1 VRRTP
6 GSGRGRNSPPA
17 NGSRATGQGRVR
29 RDRPDGPS
37 RAGKPLHPGKPFQSG
52 KPFRFDKSAGF
63 DKPTRGG
70 KPAGF
75 AKSGKLGTS
84 ADRFAKPVNKF
95 AKPAGKFA
103 KPDRFDK
110 PDKPGTFRRPDRRD
124 DVAPHG
130 KPTGFDRRAKPT
142 SFVKSARFGKPG
154 GFIEPAAVAP
164 TGPALR
170 LTPNIYIAHTQP
182 GFEGVAAEEIAARYA
197 AVADGR
203 GGAGSAMRELGRRTV
218 PERAG
223 MTIFSAPRPDTLG
236 AARTIEDLF
245 ALVGYR
251 DGLGTAVATLEKVRV
266 AAHEAPYVEEALEAR
281 VRMTPGS
288 RAGRKLGFRVIAR
301 IAGEHEFRRLD
312 FQRAVERGIVDRGD
326 HSWRGAGDDADVE
339 FWATLLGGEMFLAV
353 RLVDER
359 MRHREYKVAHRPGS
373 LRASVAAALGWLSR
387 PGADDCV
394 VDPMCGA
401 GTILVER
408 AHLGRYAM
416 LAGFDRD
423 PEAIAA
429 ARENIGPRYRPI
441 GIARGDALRLPLG
454 NATATHLVTNLPWGT
469 KYGSHG
475 ENRRLY
481 PRLVEEFARV
491 VRPGGRLVMLTAER
505 MLMREVA
512 NRGFVRVESVKRV
525 TILGASAVIY
535 LCRV

>member
-1 VRRTP
+1 VRRP
-6 GSGRGRNSPPA
+6 PRPGRGANPPPT
-17 NGSRATGQGRVR
+17 NDSRAAGEGRIR
-29 RDRPDGPS
+29 RDRPKGPA
-37 RAGKPLHPGKPFQSG
+37 RAAKPFKAVESFKSRKPVRFEKPTGSDGSG
-52 KPFRFDKSAGF
+52 KSAKFVKPARFDRSAKPYKLEKSDTSAKPNNRF
-63 DKPTRGG
+63 DTSAKPATPAKFNKLNKPVKFDRRDKPARFDRRD
-70 KPAGF
+70 KPV
-75 AKSGKLGTS
+75 KSIKV
-84 ADRFAKPVNKF
+84 ARFAKPDSF
-95 AKPAGKFA
+95 
-103 KPDRFDK
+103 
-110 PDKPGTFRRPDRRD
+110 TE
-124 DVAPHG
+124 
-130 KPTGFDRRAKPT
+130 RA
-142 SFVKSARFGKPG
+142 
-154 GFIEPAAVAP
+154 AATP

-170 LTPNIYIAHTQP
+170 LTSNIYIAHTQP

-197 AVADGR
+197 AAAGGR
-203 GGAGSAMRELGRRTV
+203 GIGGGPAMRDLGRRIV

-223 MTIFSAPRPDTLG
+223 MTIFSAPRPDPLG

-245 ALVGYR
+245 ALVGFR
-251 DGLGTAVATLEKVRV
+251 DGLGTAPATLEKVRTI
-266 AAHEAPYVEEALEAR
+266 AHEAPYVEEALEAR

-288 RAGRKLGFRVIAR
+288 RAGRNLGFRVIAR
-301 IAGEHEFRRLD
+301 IAGEHEFRRVD
-312 FQRAVERGIVDRGD
+312 FQRAVERGIADRGD

-373 LRASVAAALGWLSR
+373 LRASVAAALGWLSK
-387 PGADDCV
+387 PGADDRV

-401 GTILVER
+401 GTILIER

-423 PEAIAA
+423 PGAIAA
-429 ARENIGPRYRPI
+429 AHENIGPRYRPL
-441 GIARGDALRLPLG
+441 GLAQGDALRLPLG
-454 NATATHLVTNLPWGT
+454 NGAATHLVTNLPWGT

-512 NRGFVRVESVKRV
+512 SRGFVRVESVKRV
-525 TILGASAVIY
+525 MILGAPAVIY
-535 LCRV
+535 LCRA

>member
-1 VRRTP
+1 MRRTP
-6 GSGRGRNSPPA
+6 RPGRGANPPPA
-17 NGSRATGQGRVR
+17 NDSRAAGERRVR
-29 RDRPDGPS
+29 RDRPKGPA
-37 RAGKPLHPGKPFQSG
+37 RAAKPFKSFKSP
-52 KPFRFDKSAGF
+52 KPVRFEKSA
-63 DKPTRGG
+63 
-70 KPAGF
+70 
-75 AKSGKLGTS
+75 KSDG
-84 ADRFAKPVNKF
+84 F
-95 AKPAGKFA
+95 AKPANFA
-103 KPDRFDK
+103 QADQREKPDRFDK
-110 PDKPGTFRRPDRRD
+110 STKLATPAKFDKFNKPVKFGRRDKPARFDRRD
-124 DVAPHG
+124 
-130 KPTGFDRRAKPT
+130 KPVKPIK
-142 SFVKSARFGKPG
+142 SVKFARFATPD
-154 GFIEPAAVAP
+154 GFTERAAAAP
-164 TGPALR
+164 IGPALR
-170 LTPNIYIAHTQP
+170 LTSNIYIAHTQP
-182 GFEGVAAEEIAARYA
+182 GFEGVAAQEIAARYA
-197 AVADGR
+197 AAAGGR
-203 GGAGSAMRELGRRTV
+203 GGDGGPAMRDLGRRIV

-223 MTIFSAPRPDTLG
+223 MAIFSAPRPDPLG

-245 ALVGYR
+245 ALVGFR
-251 DGLGTAVATLEKVRV
+251 DGLGTAPATLEKVRTV
-266 AAHEAPYVEEALEAR
+266 AHEAPYVEEALEAR

-312 FQRAVERGIVDRGD
+312 FQRAVERGIADRGD

-373 LRASVAAALGWLSR
+373 LRASVAAALGWLSY
-387 PGADDCV
+387 PGVDDCV

-401 GTILVER
+401 GTILIER

-423 PEAIAA
+423 PDAIAA
-429 ARENIGPRYRPI
+429 AHENIGPRYRPL
-441 GIARGDALRLPLG
+441 GLAQGDALRLPLG
-454 NATATHLVTNLPWGT
+454 NGAATHLVTNLPWGT

-512 NRGFVRVESVKRV
+512 SRGFVRVESVKRV
-525 TILGASAVIY
+525 MILGAPAVIY
-535 LCRV
+535 LCRT

>member
-1 VRRTP
+1 VCRP
-6 GSGRGRNSPPA
+6 PNSGRGGDPPSA
-17 NGSRATGQGRVR
+17 NDSRTAGERRV
-29 RDRPDGPS
+29 RDRPKVPA
-37 RAGKPLHPGKPFQSG
+37 RNAKPFGSFKSPKQASFEKPANFSKSG
-52 KPFRFDKSAGF
+52 RPERPYRFDKSA
-63 DKPTRGG
+63 
-70 KPAGF
+70 KPAKTPRF
-75 AKSGKLGTS
+75 
-84 ADRFAKPVNKF
+84 DRRDAPAKF
-95 AKPAGKFA
+95 AKFG
-103 KPDRFDK
+103 KPDRFAE
-110 PDKPGTFRRPDRRD
+110 RP
-124 DVAPHG
+124 AI
-130 KPTGFDRRAKPT
+130 T
-142 SFVKSARFGKPG
+142 
-154 GFIEPAAVAP
+154 PA
-164 TGPALR
+164 GPALR
-170 LTPNIYIAHTQP
+170 LTSNIYIAHTQP

-197 AVADGR
+197 AASGGPVGR
-203 GGAGSAMRELGRRTV
+203 GPAIRELGRRVV

-223 MTIFSAPRPDTLG
+223 MTIFSAPRADPLS
-236 AARTIEDLF
+236 AARTLEDVF

-251 DGLGTAVATLEKVRV
+251 EGLATAPATLEKVRT

-312 FQRAVERGIVDRGD
+312 FQRAVERGIADRGD
-326 HSWRGAGDDADVE
+326 HSWRVAGDDADVE
-339 FWATLLGGEMFLAV
+339 FWATLLGAEMFLAV

-373 LRASVAAALGWLSR
+373 LRASVAAALGWLSQ

-401 GTILVER
+401 GTILIER

-423 PEAIAA
+423 PGAIAA
-429 ARENIGPRYRPI
+429 AHENIGPRYRPI
-441 GIARGDALRLPLG
+441 GLARGDALRLPLG
-454 NATATHLVTNLPWGT
+454 NGAATHLVTNLPWGT

-525 TILGASAVIY
+525 MILGAPAAIY
-535 LCRV
+535 LCRA

>member
-1 VRRTP
+1 MRRP
-6 GSGRGRNSPPA
+6 PNSGWGGDSPPA
-17 NGSRATGQGRVR
+17 NDSRTASGRRVR
-29 RDRPDGPS
+29 RDRPKGPARGAKPYPSAKPVRFEKSAKSGRFEKPVDFPKSSKSDKRKKPDG
-37 RAGKPLHPGKPFQSG
+37 
-52 KPFRFDKSAGF
+52 FDKSA
-63 DKPTRGG
+63 
-70 KPAGF
+70 KPAHF
-75 AKSGKLGTS
+75 AKS
-84 ADRFAKPVNKF
+84 DRH
-95 AKPAGKFA
+95 
-103 KPDRFDK
+103 DK
-110 PDKPGTFRRPDRRD
+110 RAR
-124 DVAPHG
+124 
-130 KPTGFDRRAKPT
+130 FDRRAKPA
-142 SFVKSARFGKPG
+142 KLAPSAEFAKPAKFAKFARPD
-154 GFIEPAAVAP
+154 GFTERPAATPAGP
-164 TGPALR
+164 TLR
-170 LTPNIYIAHTQP
+170 LTSNIYIAHTQP
-182 GFEGVAAEEIAARYA
+182 GFEGVAAEEIAARYVA
-197 AVADGR
+197 AAGGR
-203 GGAGSAMRELGRRTV
+203 AGGGPAMRELGRRLV

-223 MTIFSAPRPDTLG
+223 MIIFSAPRPDPLG
-236 AARTIEDLF
+236 VARTLEDLF

-251 DGLGTAVATLEKVRV
+251 DGLGTAVATLEKVRT
-266 AAHEAPYVEEALEAR
+266 AAHEAPFVDEALEAR

-312 FQRAVERGIVDRGD
+312 FQRAVERGIADRGD

-373 LRASVAAALGWLSR
+373 LRASVAAALGWLSQ

-401 GTILVER
+401 GTILIER
-408 AHLGRYAM
+408 AHIGRYAM

-423 PEAIAA
+423 PDAIAA
-429 ARENIGPRYRPI
+429 AHENIGPRYRPI
-441 GIARGDALRLPLG
+441 GLAEGDALRLPLG
-454 NATATHLVTNLPWGT
+454 KGAATHLVTNLPWGT

-525 TILGASAVIY
+525 MILGAPAVIY
-535 LCRV
+535 LCRA

>member
-1 VRRTP
+1 VNDSRSA
-6 GSGRGRNSPPA
+6 GGR
-17 NGSRATGQGRVR
+17 RVR
-29 RDRPDGPS
+29 RDRPKGLA
-37 RAGKPLHPGKPFQSG
+37 RAAKPFQSAE
-52 KPFRFDKSAGF
+52 PHRFDKPAKPDQIAKTSRFDRRDKSANF
-63 DKPTRGG
+63 V
-70 KPAGF
+70 
-75 AKSGKLGTS
+75 KSGK
-84 ADRFAKPVNKF
+84 FVKF
-95 AKPAGKFA
+95 AKPNSFA
-103 KPDRFDK
+103 
-110 PDKPGTFRRPDRRD
+110 
-124 DVAPHG
+124 
-130 KPTGFDRRAKPT
+130 
-142 SFVKSARFGKPG
+142 
-154 GFIEPAAVAP
+154 EPAAVKP

-170 LTPNIYIAHTQP
+170 LTSNIYIAQTQP
-182 GFEGVAAEEIAARYA
+182 GFEGVAADEIASRYA
-197 AVADGR
+197 ALAGR
-203 GGAGSAMRELGRRTV
+203 GGGGLAIRELGRRTV

-223 MTIFSAPRPDTLG
+223 MTIFSAPRPDPLG

-251 DGLGTAVATLEKVRV
+251 DGLGMASSTLEKVRT
-266 AAHEAPYVEEALEAR
+266 AAHEVPYVEEALEER

-312 FQRAVERGIVDRGD
+312 FQRAVERGIAERRD
-326 HSWRGAGDDADVE
+326 HSWRIAGDDADVE

-373 LRASVAAALGWLSR
+373 LRASVAAALGWLSQ
-387 PGADDCV
+387 PGADDRV

-401 GTILVER
+401 GTILIER

-423 PEAIAA
+423 SGAIAA

-441 GIARGDALRLPLG
+441 GFAQGDALRLPLDKG
-454 NATATHLVTNLPWGT
+454 AATHLVTNLPWGT

-505 MLMREVA
+505 LLMREVA
-512 NRGFVRVESVKRV
+512 NRGFVRVESVRRV
-525 TILGASAVIY
+525 TILGAPAVVY
-535 LCRV
+535 LCRA

>member
-1 VRRTP
+1 MRRTP
-6 GSGRGRNSPPA
+6 GSGRGRNSPPPNDSKA
-17 NGSRATGQGRVR
+17 PAERRVR
-29 RDRPDGPS
+29 RQWPKGPAREANPAAAKAS
-37 RAGKPLHPGKPFQSG
+37 KSVKPFPSA
-52 KPFRFDKSAGF
+52 KSDRFGKSA
-63 DKPTRGG
+63 K
-70 KPAGF
+70 A
-75 AKSGKLGTS
+75 AK
-84 ADRFAKPVNKF
+84 A
-95 AKPAGKFA
+95 
-103 KPDRFDK
+103 
-110 PDKPGTFRRPDRRD
+110 
-124 DVAPHG
+124 
-130 KPTGFDRRAKPT
+130 TGFDRRDKPVGRDKPVRFDRREKPAQPDDPGKAAK
-142 SFVKSARFGKPG
+142 SVKFNKFFRFGKPEK
-154 GFIEPAAVAP
+154 FAERAAVAP
-164 TGPALR
+164 IGPALR
-170 LTPNIYIAHTQP
+170 LTSNIYIAHTQP
-182 GFEGVAAEEIAARYA
+182 GFEGIAAEEIAARYA
-197 AVADGR
+197 AAASGR
-203 GGAGSAMRELGRRTV
+203 GGGRPAIRELGRRTV

-223 MTIFSAPRPDTLG
+223 MTIFSAPRPDLLS

-245 ALVGYR
+245 TLVGYR
-251 DGLGTAVATLEKVRV
+251 DGLGTAPATLEKVRTI
-266 AAHEAPYVEEALEAR
+266 AHEAPYVEEALESR

-312 FQRAVERGIVDRGD
+312 FQRAVERGIADRGD
-326 HSWRGAGDDADVE
+326 RSWRGAGDDADVE

-373 LRASVAAALGWLSR
+373 LRASVAAALGWLSQ
-387 PGADDCV
+387 PGADDRV

-401 GTILVER
+401 GTILIER

-423 PEAIAA
+423 PDAIAA

-441 GIARGDALRLPLG
+441 GVAQGDALRLPLG
-454 NATATHLVTNLPWGT
+454 SAAATHLVTNLPWGT

-512 NRGFVRVESVKRV
+512 NRGFVRVESVRRV
-525 TILGASAVIY
+525 MILGAQAVIY
-535 LCRV
+535 LCRA